1 MAEKK
6 ITVVGLGYVGMS
18 MACLLAQHNEVMALE
33 LDRSRVDKINKRI
46 SPIKDEEI
54 DRFFKE
60 KDLNLKA
67 TTDSEE
73 ALREANI
80 VVVATP
86 TDYDP
91 EKGFFDTSSVDEVI
105 AMVMEKNPQTTVII
119 KSTIPIGY
127 VEGIR
132 KLYKEIK
139 IIFSPEFLREGQAL
153 YDNLY
158 PSRIIM
164 GDDGQ
169 EAEAFAQ
176 LLLQGANKKNVPL
189 LFVGP
194 SEAEAIKLFSN
205 TFLAMRVAFFNE
217 LDSFAEIKGLN
228 SQEIIRGVG
237 MDPRIGDYYNN
248 PSFGYGG
255 YCLPK
260 DTRQLLANFE
270 GVPQEIIEAIVTSNA
285 TRKNHIA
292 SQILKMKPRRVGVYR
307 LIMKSGSDNFRASS
321 IIDVMDIIKKAGVE
335 LLVYEPNWKEDAI
348 MGLRL
353 VRDIEEF
360 KRLSDL
366 ILTNRL
372 SDELED
378 VLDKVYTRD
387 IFRDN

>member
-67 TTDSEE
+67 TTDNEE

-176 LLLQGANKKNVPL
+176 LLLQGANKKDVPL

-360 KRLSDL
+360 KKLSDL

>member
-176 LLLQGANKKNVPL
+176 LLLQGANKKDVPL